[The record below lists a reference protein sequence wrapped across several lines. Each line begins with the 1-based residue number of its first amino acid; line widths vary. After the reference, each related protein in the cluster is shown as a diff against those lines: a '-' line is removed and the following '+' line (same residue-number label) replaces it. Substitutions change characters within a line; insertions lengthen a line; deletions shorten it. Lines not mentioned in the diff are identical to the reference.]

1 MDGRVERRTR
11 TEGRPIKGQSLSINM
26 KNYLSVYLVM
36 TRARTHTRAHT
47 RARVRQQEQVDL
59 QGSSDGIFGG
69 INRDLAWC
77 NDI

>member
-1 MDGRVERRTR
+1 MDGRAERRTR

-26 KNYLSVYLVM
+26 KNYLSVSLVM
-36 TRARTHTRAHT
+36 THVRTHV

-59 QGSSDGIFGG
+59 QGSCDGIFSG

>member
-1 MDGRVERRTR
+1 MDGRAERRTR

-26 KNYLSVYLVM
+26 KNYLSVSLVM
-36 TRARTHTRAHT
+36 THVRTHVRAC
-47 RARVRQQEQVDL
+47 VRQQEQVDL
-59 QGSSDGIFGG
+59 QGSSDGIFSG